1 MKNFLPTLI
10 LLSAVF
16 FLWGCQTTNDP
27 ASNANT
33 FPVNQEIISEE
44 GEPILVGQL
53 NREAWQMEAY
63 KAWFDDEYTDYELDE
78 AALSN
83 VKMKDITFKVF
94 IGTWCSDSQR
104 ELPRFYKIA
113 DFLNLKENR
122 LEVIG
127 LDNHT
132 DRYKQSPQHQE
143 EGWNIEYVPTFVVL
157 KDGKEIGRIV
167 EMPEVS
173 LEKDLK
179 KILEEKVIL

>member
-63 KAWFDDEYTDYELDE
+63 KAWFDDEYTDKHESFRIFSL
-78 AALSN
+78 
-83 VKMKDITFKVF
+83 FH
-94 IGTWCSDSQR
+94 G
-104 ELPRFYKIA
+104 
-113 DFLNLKENR
+113 FLIYR
-122 LEVIG
+122 
-127 LDNHT
+127 
-132 DRYKQSPQHQE
+132 
-143 EGWNIEYVPTFVVL
+143 
-157 KDGKEIGRIV
+157 
-167 EMPEVS
+167 S
-173 LEKDLK
+173 LAFG
-179 KILEEKVIL
+179 